1 MLLFDWSKVYD
12 SAKGNI
18 HHCNII
24 MEMIIK
30 KTLPRNRFDP
40 TYKYSNIN
48 FIGSNFLLH
57 PDVLVFNAYK
67 YTQREIAIYYALASL
82 RNIAQ
87 YKATQKITLDLEFCP
102 VELDTLTDNRLLRIT
117 NDAIHFI
124 YEEVTKENTH

>member
-12 SAKGNI
+12 SAEGNI
-18 HHCNII
+18 NHCNII

-40 TYKYSNIN
+40 LYKYSNIN
-48 FIGSNFLLH
+48 FIGSNFLVH

-67 YTQREIAIYYALASL
+67 YTQKEIAIYYALTSL

-87 YKATQKITLDLEFCP
+87 YKATKKITLDLAFCP
-102 VELDTLTDNRLLRIT
+102 VELDTITDNRLLRF
-117 NDAIHFI
+117 DDKSIHFI
-124 YEEVTKENTH
+124 YEEVRQENIH

>member
-18 HHCNII
+18 NHCNII

-40 TYKYSNIN
+40 LYKYSNIN
-48 FIGSNFLLH
+48 FIGSNFLVH

-67 YTQREIAIYYALASL
+67 YTQKEIAIYYALTSL

-87 YKATQKITLDLEFCP
+87 YKATKKITLDLAFCP
-102 VELDTLTDNRLLRIT
+102 VEIDTITDNRLLRF
-117 NDAIHFI
+117 DEKSIHFI
-124 YEEVTKENTH
+124 YEEVRQENIH